1 MPEIDAVGDMVRVRL
16 PEPPS
21 NGLGIFDAI
30 RLRRSVR
37 VFSKDGVGLEHLAS
51 LLWAGQGV
59 TESVGGILRRTTP
72 SAGATYP
79 LFLYAVVGEGGVEGL
94 ASGVY
99 RYVPEGHELVMVR
112 GGDIRKDLYR
122 AALRQG
128 WVRDAPVSIIIA
140 ADFRRT
146 TSVYGARGIR
156 YVYMEAGHSSQNIY
170 LAAESLGLG
179 TVAVAA
185 FYDDEVKRVLGIV
198 HDPLY
203 IMPVGWPRKRM

>member
-1 MPEIDAVGDMVRVRL
+1 MTRLRL
-16 PEPPS
+16 PEPPTG
-21 NGLGIFDAI
+21 GLGVFDAL
-30 RLRRSVR
+30 RVRRSVR
-37 VFSKDGVGLEHLAS
+37 SFKEEGISLELLSA

-59 TESVGGILRRTTP
+59 VSVAKGIMRRATP

-79 LFLYAVVGEGGVEGL
+79 LFLYAVVGGGGVEGL
-94 ASGVY
+94 EPGVY
-99 RYVPEGHELVMVR
+99 KYIPGPHEIELVR
-112 GGDIRKDLYR
+112 KGDIRKELYR

-128 WVRDAPVSIIIA
+128 WVRDAPLSIIIA
-140 ADFRRT
+140 ADFSRT
-146 TSVYGARGIR
+146 TSVYGARGVR

-170 LAAESLGLG
+170 LAAASLGLG

-185 FYDDEVKRVLGIV
+185 FYDDEVKKVLGIR

>member
-1 MPEIDAVGDMVRVRL
+1 MMRLRL
-16 PEPPS
+16 PGPPTD
-21 NGLGIFDAI
+21 GLGVFDAL
-30 RLRRSVR
+30 RVRRSVR
-37 VFSKDGVGLEHLAS
+37 SFKEEGIPLKHLSA

-59 TESVGGILRRTTP
+59 VGVVRGIMRRTTP

-94 ASGVY
+94 EAGVY
-99 RYVPEGHELVMVR
+99 EYVPEEHEVVLVR
-112 GGDIRKDLYR
+112 GGDVRRGLYK
-122 AALRQG
+122 AALSQG
-128 WVRDAPVSIIIA
+128 WVRDAPLSIIIA
-140 ADFRRT
+140 ADFNRT

-170 LAAESLGLG
+170 LAAASLGLG

-185 FYDDEVKRVLGIV
+185 FYDDEVKRVLGIR